1 MAAAAIGPATLG
13 HFDAEVGR
21 HDIFKIIHRIAYL
34 PKHAFARRLAEELPD
49 SEHIPACFNLQ
60 TQVVEKIKS
69 MRFTRKR
76 FPAQSRLQT
85 VGKPFQISYTILQL
99 IFRCTYIYLR

>member
-1 MAAAAIGPATLG
+1 MAAAAIDRATLG

-34 PKHAFARRLAEELPD
+34 RNHAFARWFAEEPRD

-60 TQVVEKIKS
+60 TQVVQKIKS
-69 MRFTRKR
+69 LRFARKR

-85 VGKPFQISYTILQL
+85 VGKPFQVSYTILQL
-99 IFRCTYIYLR
+99 IFWGRYIYLR

>member
-21 HDIFKIIHRIAYL
+21 HKAFKIIHRIAYL
-34 PKHAFARRLAEELPD
+34 RKHAFARRFAEELRH

-60 TQVVEKIKS
+60 TQVVQKIKS
-69 MRFTRKR
+69 MRLARKR
-76 FPAQSRLQT
+76 FPAQRRLQT
-85 VGKPFQISYTILQL
+85 VGKPFQVSYTILQL
-99 IFRCTYIYLR
+99 IFRCRCI